1 MTVIRRSAIV
11 RHSVLLFAALAAI
24 VAVFARPAVPQD
36 PAYHQFADQ
45 RSLFGVPNCLNVLS
59 NVPFAIVGLL
69 GITATMRG
77 RDRGNSWT
85 RWPYLAL
92 FVGVALTTFGSGYYH
107 LHPDNARL
115 VWDRLPMTVG
125 FMGLLTALLAERISV
140 AVSRWLFVPM
150 LLLGAGSVLY
160 WYWSELRHAGDLRL
174 YILVQ
179 FGSLLLI
186 VLILLLYPAR
196 NSGTGYIVAALGA
209 YAAAK
214 GFEQADSAIF
224 SFGHCVSGHTIKH
237 LAAAAGVAFL
247 VAMQRA
253 RNKPGHAFA
262 GLDNTD
268 NNS

>member
-1 MTVIRRSAIV
+1 MCADQYLRRAAIV
-11 RHSVLLFAALAAI
+11 RHSILLFATLAAI
-24 VAVFARPAVPQD
+24 VLVFARPAVPQD

-45 RSLFGVPNCLNVLS
+45 RSLFGIPNCLNVLS
-59 NVPFAIVGLL
+59 NVPFAIAGLL
-69 GITATMRG
+69 GLMTTTRG
-77 RDRGNSWT
+77 GDDRWT
-85 RWPYLAL
+85 RWPYVAL
-92 FVGVALTTFGSGYYH
+92 FAGVALTTVGSGYYH
-107 LHPDNARL
+107 LQPDNARL

-140 AVSRWLFVPM
+140 TVSRWLFVPL

-196 NSGTGYIVAALGA
+196 NSGTLYVVAALGA

-214 GFEQADSAIF
+214 VFEAADNEIF
-224 SFGHCVSGHTIKH
+224 SVGHFVSGHTIKH
-237 LAAAAGVAFL
+237 LTAAAGVAFL

-253 RNKPGHAFA
+253 RVPE
-262 GLDNTD
+262 
-268 NNS
+268 

>member
-1 MTVIRRSAIV
+1 MRRATIV

-36 PAYHQFADQ
+36 PAYHHFADQ
-45 RSLFGVPNCLNVLS
+45 RSLIGIPNCLNVLS
-59 NVPFAIVGLL
+59 NVPFAIAGLL
-69 GITATMRG
+69 GISATTRG
-77 RDRGNSWT
+77 RDRGNPWT
-85 RWPYLAL
+85 RWPYAAL
-92 FVGVALTTFGSGYYH
+92 FAGVALTTLGSGYYH
-107 LHPDNARL
+107 LQPDDARL

-125 FMGLLTALLAERISV
+125 FMGLLSALLAERINV
-140 AVSRWLFVPM
+140 AIGRWLFVPL

-160 WYWSELRHAGDLRL
+160 WYWSERRHAGDLRL

-196 NSGTGYIVAALGA
+196 NAGTGYVVAALGA

-224 SFGHCVSGHTIKH
+224 SVGHFVSGHTIKH

-247 VAMQRA
+247 VARQRRA
-253 RNKPGHAFA
+253 ISAVRPR
-262 GLDNTD
+262 
-268 NNS
+268 

>member
-1 MTVIRRSAIV
+1 MNRPPAIV
-11 RHSVLLFAALAAI
+11 RHSILLFAALAAI
-24 VAVFARPAVPQD
+24 VAVYARPAVPQD
-36 PAYHQFADQ
+36 LAYHRFADQ
-45 RSLFGVPNCLNVLS
+45 RSLLGIPNCLNVLS
-59 NVPFAIVGLL
+59 NVPFAIAGLL
-69 GITATMRG
+69 GISATMRA
-77 RDRGNSWT
+77 RDRGNPWT
-85 RWPYLAL
+85 RWPYVAL

-107 LHPDNARL
+107 LQPDNARL

-140 AVSRWLFVPM
+140 TVSRWLFGPL

-196 NSGTGYIVAALGA
+196 AAGTGYIVAALVA

-214 GFEQADSAIF
+214 VFEATDNQIF
-224 SFGHCVSGHTIKH
+224 SIGHFVSGHTIKH
-237 LAAAAGVAFL
+237 LTAAAGVAFL
-247 VAMQRA
+247 VAMRRA
-253 RNKPGHAFA
+253 K
-262 GLDNTD
+262 LDA
-268 NNS
+268 

>member
-1 MTVIRRSAIV
+1 MNRPPAIV
-11 RHSVLLFAALAAI
+11 RHLILLLAALAAI

-45 RSLFGVPNCLNVLS
+45 RSLLGIPNCLNVLS
-59 NVPFAIVGLL
+59 NVPFAIAGLL
-69 GITATMRG
+69 GISATMRG
-77 RDRGNSWT
+77 RGNPWT

-92 FVGVALTTFGSGYYH
+92 FAGVALTTLGSGYYH
-107 LHPDNARL
+107 LQPDNARL

-125 FMGLLTALLAERISV
+125 FMGLLTALLAERVCV
-140 AVSRWLFVPM
+140 AVSRWLFVPL

-160 WYWSELRHAGDLRL
+160 WCWSELRHAGDLRL

-196 NSGTGYIVAALGA
+196 NAGTAYIVAALVA

-224 SFGHCVSGHTIKH
+224 SFGHFVSGHTIKH

-262 GLDNTD
+262 SLDKID

>member
-1 MTVIRRSAIV
+1 MCADQYRRRAAIV
-11 RHSVLLFAALAAI
+11 RHSILLFAALAAI
-24 VAVFARPAVPQD
+24 VAVYARPAVPQD
-36 PAYHQFADQ
+36 LAYHHFADQ
-45 RSLFGVPNCLNVLS
+45 RSLFGIPNCLNVLS
-59 NVPFAIVGLL
+59 NVPFAIAGLL

-77 RDRGNSWT
+77 PDRGNPWT
-85 RWPYLAL
+85 RWPYVAL
-92 FVGVALTTFGSGYYH
+92 FAGVALTTLGSGYYH
-107 LHPDNARL
+107 LQPDNARL

-125 FMGLLTALLAERISV
+125 FMGLLTALLAERVSV
-140 AVSRWLFVPM
+140 AVSRWLFVPL

-196 NSGTGYIVAALGA
+196 TAGTGYVVAALGA

-214 GFEQADSAIF
+214 GFELADNQIF
-224 SFGHCVSGHTIKH
+224 SIGHFVSGHTIKH
-237 LAAAAGVAFL
+237 LTAAGGVAFL

-253 RNKPGHAFA
+253 RMPR
-262 GLDNTD
+262 
-268 NNS
+268 